1 MQKTKEWVLL
11 ISLTLGLSFSIFAN
25 DAAKLLSVSHQTIS
39 EGTEGASES
48 SFQATLTFDK
58 DISNEATMVE
68 FINQTIQVD
77 VANTTMTKARD
88 RQKVEN
94 GQVKSLYT
102 YRPSDGVVRH
112 RMILDNDQSADTFKD
127 RVEVT
132 KSGNTLTVTL
142 KGNTSAEQILKGAL
156 PPKSLDEAPAVQSSN
171 DMESQIQ
178 EAAKNTEQNQ
188 TQSTAKA
195 EAVVAEATEATTA
208 LDKKAEATTPLFK
221 SPITAGGKPQNLWQR
236 LVISIGV
243 LIAAAAGLVLFAKWW
258 GKNHKKNPMAGKI
271 EVVSQFHL
279 GPKRSLAIVRVAG
292 EFILLGITDHNISMI
307 KTLSLIDDEFE
318 EQLTKLSSKSEG
330 ADPLAKLFGRRAN
343 ELGNIL

>member
-11 ISLTLGLSFSIFAN
+11 TALTMGLSFSIFAE
-25 DAAKLLSVSHQTIS
+25 DAAKLLNVTHQTIT
-39 EGTEGASES
+39 EGTEGNSES
-48 SFQATLTFDK
+48 SFQTTLTFDK
-58 DISNEATMVE
+58 DITNEATMVD

-102 YRPSDGVVRH
+102 YRPTDGVVRH

-127 RVEVT
+127 RIDIA
-132 KSGNTLTVTL
+132 KSGNALTITL

-156 PPKSLDEAPAVQSSN
+156 PPKSLDQAPATQSNGDMEEEIQAAAQNPVQSS
-171 DMESQIQ
+171 
-178 EAAKNTEQNQ
+178 
-188 TQSTAKA
+188 AKA

-208 LDKKAEATTPLFK
+208 LDKKSEESTPIFK
-221 SPITAGGKPQNLWQR
+221 TPITAGGKSQGLWQR
-236 LVISIGV
+236 LLISIGV
-243 LIAAAAGLVLFAKWW
+243 LIAAATGLVLFAKWW
-258 GKNHKKNPMAGKI
+258 AKTHKKNPMAGKI

-279 GPKRSLAIVRVAG
+279 GPKKSLVIVRVAG
-292 EFILLGITDHNISMI
+292 DFILLGITDHNISMI

-318 EQLTKLSSKSEG
+318 EQLTKLNSKSDG

-343 ELGNIL
+343 DMGNIL